1 MFNIKSHSFYLA
13 LAICLIYFAVY
24 IILGSK
30 GISLSL
36 EPNESIGDISRWC
49 ERVSGGIFREP
60 ANALS
65 NIGFMIMGLLM
76 FWVLTNDKAKLN
88 SNQFH
93 GLTPIS
99 SLYAGASIFLGPGS
113 MLMHGT
119 HTEWGE
125 WADNLSMIMYIII
138 PWLLNIKEM
147 GDWSIKR
154 FFSTYFLIVLVY
166 ALARWFFGSELGI
179 NLDLFGLS
187 IGLWVI
193 SETLF
198 RFWSPA
204 FRWISGFV
212 GFFVAAVF
220 GIMPNEIFSN
230 LNEYWWIVLFWIP
243 AIFSIRAPTVKRNY
257 SPWFFAGMITYVLA
271 FIIWLQ
277 GYPDT
282 PYCKPDSII
291 QPHAIWHLMT
301 AFSTWCFFKF
311 FRTEEIKPN

>member
-1 MFNIKSHSFYLA
+1 MTNRKFYPFFITLVLSIVFFIIYIFLA
-13 LAICLIYFAVY
+13 R
-24 IILGSK
+24 K
-30 GISLSL
+30 GIILSL

-60 ANALS
+60 SNALS
-65 NIGFMIMGLLM
+65 NIGFMILGLIM
-76 FWVLTNDKAKLN
+76 FWVLAKDIKSN
-88 SNQFH
+88 TSNQFT
-93 GLTPIS
+93 GLNSIS
-99 SLYAGASIFLGPGS
+99 VLYAGAAVFLGPGS
-113 MLMHGT
+113 LLMHGT

-147 GDWSIKR
+147 GRWSLKT
-154 FFSTYFLIVLVY
+154 FFSSYFVIVFIY
-166 ALARWFFGSELGI
+166 AVSRWFFGSELGI

-198 RFWSPA
+198 RFWSPF
-204 FRWISGFV
+204 FRWISGFI
-212 GFFVAAVF
+212 GFIVASVF
-220 GIMPNEIFSN
+220 GIFPTEIF
-230 LNEYWWIVLFWIP
+230 LNFNEFWWIILFWIP
-243 AIFSIRAPTVKRNY
+243 AIFSSQPPRVKRDY
-257 SPWFFAGMITYVLA
+257 TPWFFLGMGSYVLA

-277 GYPDT
+277 GYPNT
-282 PYCKPDSII
+282 PFCYPDSII

-311 FRTEEIKPN
+311 FRTEKKLI

>member
-1 MFNIKSHSFYLA
+1 LNQRIFNISLLLSFLFLITYSVLGYLG
-13 LAICLIYFAVY
+13 L
-24 IILGSK
+24 ILG
-30 GISLSL
+30 L
-36 EPNESIGDISRWC
+36 EPNESIGDVSRWC

-65 NIGFMIMGLLM
+65 NIGFMVMGLLM
-76 FWVLTNDKAKLN
+76 FWVLTKDKIEVN

-99 SLYAGASIFLGPGS
+99 SLYAGAAIFLGPGS

-147 GDWSIKR
+147 GNWSIKR
-154 FFSTYFLIVLVY
+154 FFSTYFLIIFVY

-212 GFFVAAVF
+212 GFFVAAIF

-230 LNEYWWIVLFWIP
+230 LNEYWWIILFWIP

-257 SPWFFAGMITYVLA
+257 SPWFFAGMAIYILA

-277 GYPDT
+277 GYPNT
-282 PYCKPDSII
+282 PYCNPDSFI

-311 FRTEEIKPN
+311 FRTEERKSN

>member
-13 LAICLIYFAVY
+13 LTICLIYFAVY

-49 ERVSGGIFREP
+49 ERVSGSIFREP

-76 FWVLTNDKAKLN
+76 FWVLTKDKIEVN
-88 SNQFH
+88 QNQFYS
-93 GLTPIS
+93 LTPIS

-147 GDWSIKR
+147 GNWSINR
-154 FFSTYFLIVLVY
+154 FFSTYFLIVFVY
-166 ALARWFFGSELGI
+166 AVSRWLFGSELGI

-187 IGLWVI
+187 IGLLCQI
-193 SETLF
+193 
-198 RFWSPA
+198 
-204 FRWISGFV
+204 
-212 GFFVAAVF
+212 
-220 GIMPNEIFSN
+220 
-230 LNEYWWIVLFWIP
+230 
-243 AIFSIRAPTVKRNY
+243 
-257 SPWFFAGMITYVLA
+257 
-271 FIIWLQ
+271 
-277 GYPDT
+277 
-282 PYCKPDSII
+282 
-291 QPHAIWHLMT
+291 
-301 AFSTWCFFKF
+301 
-311 FRTEEIKPN
+311 